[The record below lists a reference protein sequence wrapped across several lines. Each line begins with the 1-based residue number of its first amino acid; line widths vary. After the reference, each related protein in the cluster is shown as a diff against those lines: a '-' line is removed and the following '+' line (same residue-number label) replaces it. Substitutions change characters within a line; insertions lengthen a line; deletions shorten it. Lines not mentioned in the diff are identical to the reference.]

1 MTVTLAQM
9 MDEVQINLSGYT
21 FQQDRSTYLTAAVT
35 TLTSPSSSP
44 TVLSLGSTT
53 DFGKGVI
60 EIDDELLWIDSVDR
74 VANTAT
80 VSPYGRGYLGT
91 TAATHAVDTKVT
103 VAPIFPRDSIKKAIN
118 DTINAVGASIYA
130 TKQTTFT
137 YNAAITTY
145 EFENLNIENILS
157 VSWQDIGPTKEWIR
171 IKRWDFDPFADVATW
186 SPGDSSVN
194 VQTITIGDVIIAG
207 RTVKVMYATHPATF
221 TATNQ
226 DFATQTGLSETVKD
240 VVILGAAYRLLQY
253 LDPAR
258 AAQYSPQADEIDA
271 KRPFGASNN
280 AVRQLYALYTQ
291 RLNEER
297 TKQQTQY
304 PPRVHYSA
312 R

>member
-1 MTVTLAQM
+1 MTVTFAQM
-9 MDEVQINLSGYT
+9 IDEVKINLSGYT

-35 TLTSPSSSP
+35 TLTSPSSAP
-44 TVLSLGSTT
+44 TILSLGSTT

-60 EIDDELLWIDSVDR
+60 EIGDELLWIDSVDR

-80 VSPYGRGYLGT
+80 VAPYGRGYLGT
-91 TAATHAVDTKVT
+91 TPATAAVDTQVT
-103 VAPIFPRDSIKKAIN
+103 VSPIFPRASIKKAIN
-118 DTINAVGASIYA
+118 DTIAAVGASIYA

-145 EFENLNIENILS
+145 DFDGLDIENILS

-171 IKRWDFDPFADVATW
+171 VKRWDFDPFADVSTW
-186 SPGDSSVN
+186 GNKS
-194 VQTITIGDVIIAG
+194 QTITIGDVIIAG
-207 RTVKVMYATHPATF
+207 RTVNVMYATHPSLF
-221 TATNQ
+221 TATDQ
-226 DFATQTGLSETVKD
+226 DFSTQTGLAESVKD
-240 VVILGAAYRLLQY
+240 VVTLGAAYRLLQY

-280 AVRQLYALYTQ
+280 AVRQLFALYTQ

-297 TKQQTQY
+297 LKQQTQY

>member
-35 TLTSPSSSP
+35 TLTSPSSAP

-171 IKRWDFDPFADVATW
+171 IKRWDFDPFADVSTW
-186 SPGDSSVN
+186 GSGS
-194 VQTITIGDVIIAG
+194 QTITIGDVIIAG

>member
-1 MTVTLAQM
+1 MTVTFAQM
-9 MDEVQINLSGYT
+9 IDEVKINLSGYT

-35 TLTSPSSSP
+35 TLTSPSSAP
-44 TVLSLGSTT
+44 TVLSLGSTA

-60 EIDDELLWIDSVDR
+60 EIGDELLWIDSVDR

-80 VSPYGRGYLGT
+80 VAPYGRGYLGT
-91 TAATHAVDTKVT
+91 TAATAAVDTQVT
-103 VAPIFPRDSIKKAIN
+103 VSPIFPRASIKKAIN
-118 DTINAVGASIYA
+118 DTIAAVGASIYA

-145 EFENLNIENILS
+145 DFDGLDIENILS

-171 IKRWDFDPFADVATW
+171 VKRWDFDPFADVSTW
-186 SPGDSSVN
+186 GNNS
-194 VQTITIGDVIIAG
+194 QTITIGDVIIAG
-207 RTVKVMYATHPATF
+207 RTVKVMYATHPSLF
-221 TATNQ
+221 TATDQ
-226 DFATQTGLSETVKD
+226 DFSTQTGLAESVKD
-240 VVILGAAYRLLQY
+240 VVTLGAAYRLLQY

-280 AVRQLYALYTQ
+280 AVRQLFALYTQ

-297 TKQQTQY
+297 LKQQTQY

>member
-1 MTVTLAQM
+1 MSITLAQM

-21 FQQDRSTYLTAAVT
+21 FQQDRSTYLTTAVT
-35 TLTSPSSSP
+35 STTSPSSSP
-44 TVLSLGSTT
+44 LILQLASTN
-53 DFGKGVI
+53 DVGKGVV
-60 EIDDELLWIDSVDR
+60 EIGNELIWVDNVDR

-80 VSPYGRGYLGT
+80 VAPYGRGYLGT
-91 TAATHAVDTKVT
+91 TASTHAIDTKVT
-103 VAPIFPRDSIKKAIN
+103 VSPIFPRYSIQKAIN
-118 DTINAVGASIYA
+118 DTIHAVGSGIFA

-145 EFENLNIENILS
+145 SFQNLYIENILS
-157 VSWQDIGPTKEWIR
+157 ISWQDIGPTKEWIR
-171 IKRWDFDPFADVATW
+171 VKRWDFDPFADVDTW
-186 SPGDSSVN
+186 GN
-194 VQTITIGDVIIAG
+194 NTQTVTLGDVIIAG
-207 RTVKVMYATHPATF
+207 RTVKVMYATSPSTF
-221 TATNQ
+221 TSTSQ
-226 DFATQTGLSETVKD
+226 DFSTQTGLPESTKD
-240 VVILGAAYRLLQY
+240 VVILGASYRLLQY

-280 AVRQLYALYTQ
+280 AVRQLFALYTQ

-297 TKQQTQY
+297 SKQQNQY

>member
-1 MTVTLAQM
+1 MTVTFAQM
-9 MDEVQINLSGYT
+9 IDEVKINLSGYT
-21 FQQDRSTYLTAAVT
+21 FQQDRSTYLTTAVST
-35 TLTSPSSSP
+35 TTSPSSSP
-44 TVLSLGSTT
+44 TVLSLASTT
-53 DFGKGVI
+53 DFGKGVV
-60 EIDDELLWIDSVDR
+60 EIGDELLWIDSVDR

-80 VSPYGRGYLGT
+80 VAPYGRGYLGT
-91 TAATHAVDTKVT
+91 TAATAVVDTQVT
-103 VAPIFPRDSIKKAIN
+103 VSPIFPRASIKKAIN
-118 DTINAVGASIYA
+118 DTIAAVGASIYA

-145 EFENLNIENILS
+145 DFDSLDIENILS

-171 IKRWDFDPFADVATW
+171 VKRWDFDPFADVTTW
-186 SPGDSSVN
+186 GASA
-194 VQTITIGDVIIAG
+194 QTITIGDVIIAG
-207 RTVKVMYATHPATF
+207 RTVKVMYATHPSVF

-226 DFATQTGLSETVKD
+226 DFSTQTGLSESVKD
-240 VVILGAAYRLLQY
+240 VVTLGAAYRLLQY

-280 AVRQLYALYTQ
+280 AVRQLFALYTQ

-297 TKQQTQY
+297 LKQQQQY

>member
-1 MTVTLAQM
+1 MTVTFAQM
-9 MDEVQINLSGYT
+9 IDEVKINLSGYT
-21 FQQDRSTYLTAAVT
+21 FQQDRSTYLTTAVST
-35 TLTSPSSSP
+35 TTSPSSSP
-44 TVLSLGSTT
+44 TVLSLASTT

-60 EIDDELLWIDSVDR
+60 EINDELLWIDSVDR

-80 VSPYGRGYLGT
+80 VAPYGRGYLGT
-91 TAATHAVDTKVT
+91 TAATAAVDTQVT
-103 VAPIFPRDSIKKAIN
+103 VSPIFPKASIKKAIN
-118 DTINAVGASIYA
+118 DTISAVGASIYA

-145 EFENLNIENILS
+145 DFDNLYIENILA
-157 VSWQDIGPTKEWIR
+157 VSWQDIGPTREWVR
-171 IKRWDFDPFADVATW
+171 VKRWDFDPFADVSTW
-186 SPGDSSVN
+186 GSSA
-194 VQTITIGDVIIAG
+194 QTITIGDVIIAG
-207 RTVKVMYATHPATF
+207 RTVKVMYATAPIPF
-221 TATNQ
+221 TAVGQ
-226 DFATQTGLSETVKD
+226 DFSTQTGLSESVKD
-240 VVILGAAYRLLQY
+240 VVTLGAAYRLLQY

-280 AVRQLYALYTQ
+280 AVRQLFALYTQ

-297 TKQQTQY
+297 LKQQQQY

>member
-1 MTVTLAQM
+1 MTVTFEQM
-9 MDEVQINLSGYT
+9 IDEVKINLSGYT

-35 TLTSPSSSP
+35 TTTSPSSAP

-53 DFGKGVI
+53 DFGKGVV
-60 EIDDELLWIDSVDR
+60 EINDELLWIDSVDR

-80 VSPYGRGYLGT
+80 VAPYGRGYLGT
-91 TAATHAVDTKVT
+91 TAATAAVDTQVT

-145 EFENLNIENILS
+145 EFDDLNIENILS

-171 IKRWDFDPFADVATW
+171 VKRWDFDPFADVTTW
-186 SPGDSSVN
+186 GSNS
-194 VQTITIGDVIIAG
+194 QTITIGDVIIAG

-221 TATNQ
+221 TSTSQ
-226 DFATQTGLSETVKD
+226 DFYTQTGLSESVKD
-240 VVILGAAYRLLQY
+240 VVTLGAAYRLLQY

-280 AVRQLYALYTQ
+280 AVRQLFALYTQ

-297 TKQQTQY
+297 AKQQTQY

>member
-1 MTVTLAQM
+1 MTVTFAQM
-9 MDEVQINLSGYT
+9 IDEVKINLSGYT
-21 FQQDRSTYLTAAVT
+21 FQQDRSTYLTAPVST
-35 TLTSPSSSP
+35 TTSPSSSP

-53 DFGKGVI
+53 DFGKGVV
-60 EIDDELLWIDSVDR
+60 EIGDELLWIDSVDR

-80 VSPYGRGYLGT
+80 VAPYGRGYLGT
-91 TAATHAVDTKVT
+91 TAATAVVDTQVT
-103 VAPIFPRDSIKKAIN
+103 VSPIFPRASIKKAIN
-118 DTINAVGASIYA
+118 DTIAAVGASIYA

-145 EFENLNIENILS
+145 DFDGLDIENILS
-157 VSWQDIGPTKEWIR
+157 IAWQDIGPSKEWIR
-171 IKRWDFDPFADVATW
+171 VKRWDFDPFADVTTW
-186 SPGDSSVN
+186 GTNS
-194 VQTITIGDVIIAG
+194 QTVTIGDVIIAG
-207 RTVKVMYATHPATF
+207 RTVKVMYATHPSVF

-226 DFATQTGLSETVKD
+226 DFSTQTGLSESVKD
-240 VVILGAAYRLLQY
+240 VVTLGAAYRLLQY

-280 AVRQLYALYTQ
+280 AVRQLFALYTQ

-297 TKQQTQY
+297 LKQQTQY

>member
-1 MTVTLAQM
+1 MTVTFAQM
-9 MDEVQINLSGYT
+9 IDEVKINLSGYT

-35 TLTSPSSSP
+35 TLTSPSSAP

-60 EIDDELLWIDSVDR
+60 EIGDELLWIDSVDR

-80 VSPYGRGYLGT
+80 VAPYGRGYLGT
-91 TAATHAVDTKVT
+91 TAATAAVDTQVT
-103 VAPIFPRDSIKKAIN
+103 VSPIFPRASIKKAIN
-118 DTINAVGASIYA
+118 DTIAAVGASIYA

-145 EFENLNIENILS
+145 DFDGLDIENILS

-171 IKRWDFDPFADVATW
+171 VKRWDFDPFADVSTW
-186 SPGDSSVN
+186 GNNS
-194 VQTITIGDVIIAG
+194 QTITIGDVIIAG
-207 RTVKVMYATHPATF
+207 RTVKVMYATHPSLF
-221 TATNQ
+221 TATDQ
-226 DFATQTGLSETVKD
+226 DFSTQTGLAESVKD
-240 VVILGAAYRLLQY
+240 VVTLGAAYRLLQY

-280 AVRQLYALYTQ
+280 AVRQLFALYTQ

-297 TKQQTQY
+297 LKQQTQY

-312 R
+312 RQEYK

>member
-1 MTVTLAQM
+1 MTYTLAQM

-21 FQQDRSTYLTAAVT
+21 YQQDRSTYLTAAVT
-35 TLTSPSSSP
+35 TTTSPSSSP
-44 TVLSLGSTT
+44 LILSLASTQ
-53 DFGKGVI
+53 DLGKGVI
-60 EIDDELLWIDSVDR
+60 EIDDELLWIDNVDR

-91 TAATHAVDTKVT
+91 TASTHAVDAKVT
-103 VAPIFPRDSIKKAIN
+103 VSPIFPRASITKAIN
-118 DTINAVGASIYA
+118 DTIHAVGGAVYA

-137 YNAAITTY
+137 YNAA
-145 EFENLNIENILS
+145 LAIENILS
-157 VSWQDIGPTKEWIR
+157 ISWQDIGPTKEWIR
-171 IKRWDFDPFADVATW
+171 VKRWDFDPYADVDTW
-186 SPGDSSVN
+186 GN
-194 VQTITIGDVIIAG
+194 NTQTVTLGDVIIAG
-207 RTVKVMYATHPATF
+207 RTVKVMYATSPSVF

-226 DFATQTGLSETVKD
+226 DYTTQTGLPASTKD
-240 VVILGAAYRLLQY
+240 VVVLGAAYRLLQY

-280 AVRQLYALYTQ
+280 AVRQLFALYTQ

-297 TKQQTQY
+297 SKQQNQY

>member
-1 MTVTLAQM
+1 MTVTFAQM
-9 MDEVQINLSGYT
+9 IDEVKINLSGYT
-21 FQQDRSTYLTAAVT
+21 FQQDRSTFLTTAVT

-53 DFGKGVI
+53 DFGKGVV
-60 EIDDELLWIDSVDR
+60 EIGDELLWIDSVDR

-80 VSPYGRGYLGT
+80 VAPYGRGYLGT
-91 TAATHAVDTKVT
+91 TAATAAVDTQVT
-103 VAPIFPRDSIKKAIN
+103 VSPIFPKASIKKAIN
-118 DTINAVGASIYA
+118 DTIAAVGASIYA

-145 EFENLNIENILS
+145 DFDGLDIENILS
-157 VSWQDIGPTKEWIR
+157 IAWQDIGPSKEWIR
-171 IKRWDFDPFADVATW
+171 VKRWDFDPFADVTTW
-186 SPGDSSVN
+186 GTNS
-194 VQTITIGDVIIAG
+194 QTVTIGDVIIAG
-207 RTVKVMYATHPATF
+207 RTVKVMYATHPSVF

-226 DFATQTGLSETVKD
+226 DFSTQTGLSESVKD
-240 VVILGAAYRLLQY
+240 VVTLGAAYRLLQY

-280 AVRQLYALYTQ
+280 AVRQLFALYTQ